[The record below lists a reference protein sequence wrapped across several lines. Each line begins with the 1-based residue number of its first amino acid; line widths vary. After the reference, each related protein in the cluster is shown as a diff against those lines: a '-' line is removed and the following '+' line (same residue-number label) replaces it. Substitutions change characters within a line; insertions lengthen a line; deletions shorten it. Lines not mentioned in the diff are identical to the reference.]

1 LHLNAI
7 LYISL
12 NILFLVLYIGSG
24 VFGHALGANFAPPT
38 TRKLKKCVNQSSSPI
53 LKLEF
58 LAFLGCS
65 SSLFGLFGFLY
76 IDLIANW
83 RHLEQPIRYL
93 IKLLLGT
100 ALSFILGLL
109 PG

>member
-1 LHLNAI
+1 ME
-7 LYISL
+7 
-12 NILFLVLYIGSG
+12 
-24 VFGHALGANFAPPT
+24 
-38 TRKLKKCVNQSSSPI
+38 RVNQNSFLI
-53 LKLEF
+53 LKLGF
-58 LAFLGCS
+58 LAFLGFS

-76 IDLIANW
+76 IDLIYNW
-83 RHLEQPIRYL
+83 RHLEQPIRHL